1 MPTLASGSA
10 LVIKQGTS
18 LAGLNLSGYDF
29 SGIDF
34 NGVDLSGTRLVGAVF
49 AGARLA
55 GATLSD
61 KTDFSQADLRG
72 LATVAANGSDPL
84 VSLPA
89 TLKGIFAGAD
99 FSGLNLSNISLSG
112 LNLAGANLQGAT
124 VNGADFA
131 LANLRAANLL
141 LVSGTPASAKGA
153 VYDGDTR
160 WFVGASKWAG
170 VQKAAAAPSS
180 AHLYD
185 GPLFDFRGTLDTSGT
200 EIRIAL
206 NFQINLNRQVA
217 MGFALGSSDLPE
229 AARKL
234 LPQFALSGTALADIK
249 AAADIDL
256 GVVLGSVTKGSGAA
270 NITLPSADKVQTY
283 INVNR
288 LQAEAELQLQNLQA
302 LLNVAGLLDVGIEQA
317 DISLKAAVK
326 AVLDDP
332 DNRDGKGRVYLSEIA
347 AAKGGLAGLIHS
359 DSIASLSGAIT
370 LNAKG
375 QGFNLN
381 DFGLPV
387 INLEAPVLFKPD
399 ASTGKLVLQ
408 RPDASLDVR
417 LTTTLRDKLLE
428 VLDKVD
434 STANQNVLGVGLL
447 NSKVPGLDKS
457 INELLGFDTDSGD
470 AVDIKVFA
478 LKQAAQE
485 FFAKYTFTGSDYP
498 TLREATQHLKKELA
512 KKFGL
517 PLDANRRDWSGE
529 DLSNHDFTK
538 QTSLRGYNFSGANLS
553 GANFSG
559 LNLDGVNFSGANL
572 QGAIFDAKTSLR
584 GASFD
589 GADLTGITWT
599 AVDLRSV
606 NFANANLTAANLE
619 GKDLSGADLSGAL
632 LETANLKKT
641 NLRNASLARADLSGA
656 RLENALAIGASF
668 AWASYDNNTFL
679 DGMVVDRTVKA
690 VFGTTLSE
698 KVIYLGKSG
707 VTLDGQGYNWKGWDL
722 SFIDFSVFQNLTI
735 KDFDWSGVNLRG
747 VNFSG
752 ITFAGSINL
761 KGVFAVDVTWP
772 SIDFSSV
779 FKFDGG
785 SGFFFNSTGSG
796 LSLPSWLTGIT
807 GYLPSLD
814 FDFKFNGLLSLKG
827 WDLSG
832 LDFSGLKLNLSDIDL
847 SFANLANLKFGELV
861 LNFNTNWAG
870 SIWSGLSFS
879 TGKWPSLNGIF
890 RDVDFSGF
898 DFSGFKLPGSW
909 GFDGLHL
916 PDFSGARFSGAL
928 NIGEF
933 LLGLKIQLDLDLKL
947 DLSKINIDFSFA
959 DFSGLD
965 LSKLRELFDGISWPA
980 GVTKPADANGWLGK
994 LFQGFK
1000 LPSVNL
1006 SGLKLPDIVFDFSK
1020 LDLSFANFKGIS
1032 FATPSFKGF
1041 NFNAANL
1048 RGIDLSGLL
1057 DWVLSASKAMFNKTD
1072 AWVGAVAGKLATLDM
1087 DAVVLDE
1094 VFADDVSGPEFAVLP
1109 MFDTTGNEI
1118 TLGLGVK
1125 INLDRSLEKQFDL
1138 VKLGLPND
1146 ALSKLANFS
1155 GSGTAIGRLVLHA
1168 DMEAGLAVG
1177 TKSGD
1182 NALNLPVPTNADMY
1196 FRVNRFDAGAALNVY
1211 ALQANVSL
1219 LGDLAGVSLKDSDFA
1234 LKAAAK
1240 VVVTDPDNSDGK
1252 GRITLKDLAA
1262 LSGQGKTIG
1271 SLFAVTPAASLEGN
1285 FTFDAQLAGVNMGM
1299 FGNPTLAI
1307 RSEIVQGKL
1316 TPQFFFD
1323 VSIDD
1328 TRVKE
1333 NLSSIFGQAANIG
1346 SSLDGMGFMSA
1357 TCRWWAKAWAASCK
1371 AKMAASWAMCCRS
1384 AA

>member
-1 MPTLASGSA
+1 
-10 LVIKQGTS
+10 
-18 LAGLNLSGYDF
+18 
-29 SGIDF
+29 
-34 NGVDLSGTRLVGAVF
+34 
-49 AGARLA
+49 
-55 GATLSD
+55 
-61 KTDFSQADLRG
+61 
-72 LATVAANGSDPL
+72 
-84 VSLPA
+84 
-89 TLKGIFAGAD
+89 
-99 FSGLNLSNISLSG
+99 LSG

-124 VNGADFA
+124 VTGADLS

-153 VYDGDTR
+153 LYDSDTR
-160 WFVGASKWAG
+160 WYAGAAKWAG
-170 VQKAAAAPSS
+170 VQKAAKAPASD
-180 AHLYD
+180 HLYD

-256 GVVLGSVTKGSGAA
+256 GVVLGSKTVGNGAA
-270 NITLPSADKVQTY
+270 NFTVPSADQIQTY

-347 AAKGGLAGLIHS
+347 AAQGGLAGLIHS
-359 DSIASLSGAIT
+359 DSVASLSGAIT

-387 INLEAPVLFKPD
+387 INLDAPVLFKPD
-399 ASTGKLVLQ
+399 ATTGKLVLQ
-408 RPDASLDVR
+408 RPDATLDVR
-417 LTTTLRDKLLE
+417 LTETLRDKLLE

-447 NSKVPGLDKS
+447 NSKVPGLDQS
-457 INELLGFDTDSGD
+457 INELLGFDSDDTD

-485 FFAKYTFTGSDYP
+485 FFAKYTFSDTAEANKKTGWP
-498 TLREATQHLKKELA
+498 TLREATQHLKRELA

-529 DLSNHDFTK
+529 DLANYDFSKQSANH
-538 QTSLRGYNFSGANLS
+538 LRGYDFSGANLS

-584 GASFD
+584 GANFD
-589 GADLTGITWT
+589 GADLQGITWT
-599 AVDLRSV
+599 TVDLRGV
-606 NFANANLTAANLE
+606 NMANANLSAANLV

-632 LETANLKKT
+632 LEGADLSDS

-668 AWASYDNNTFL
+668 AWASYDGNTFL

-690 VFGTTLSE
+690 VFGTALTT
-698 KVIYLGKSG
+698 KVIYLGAG
-707 VTLDGQGYNWKGWDL
+707 GATLDGQGYHWQGWDL

-735 KDFDWSGVNLRG
+735 KNFDWSGVNLRG

-752 ITFAGSINL
+752 VTFAGSINL

-785 SGFFFNSTGSG
+785 SGFFFNSNG
-796 LSLPSWLTGIT
+796 LSLPSWLTGIS

-814 FDFKFNGLLSLKG
+814 FNFSANGLVSLRG

-832 LDFSGLKLNLSDIDL
+832 LDFSGLKLNLSGIDL
-847 SFANLANLKFGELV
+847 SFANLSKLKFGELV
-861 LNFNTNWAG
+861 LDFDTNWAG
-870 SIWSGLSFS
+870 SIWSGLSFT
-879 TGKWPSLNGIF
+879 TGKWPSLAGIF

-909 GFDGLHL
+909 GFDGVHL
-916 PDFSGARFSGAL
+916 PDFSGARFAGAL
-928 NIGEF
+928 NVGEF
-933 LLGLKIQLDLDLKL
+933 LIGLKLKLQKLNL
-947 DLSKINIDFSFA
+947 DLSLPQINFSFA
-959 DFSGLD
+959 DFRGLD
-965 LSKLRELFDGISWPA
+965 LSGLRGLFDSINWTSA
-980 GVTKPADANGWLGK
+980 GMTQPADASDWLGK

-1000 LPSVNL
+1000 LPSINL
-1006 SGLKLPDIVFDFSK
+1006 SDIKLPDITFDFSK
-1020 LDLSFANFKGIS
+1020 LDLSFANLKGIS
-1032 FATPSFKGF
+1032 FATPAFKGF
-1041 NFNAANL
+1041 NFDGANL

-1057 DWVLSASKAMFNKTD
+1057 GWIKSASKAMFNKAD
-1072 AWVGAVAGKLATLDM
+1072 AWVSGVADALKTLDM

-1094 VFADDVSGPEFAVLP
+1094 VFAGDVSGPEFAVLP

-1125 INLDRSLEKQFDL
+1125 INLDRSLQQQFEF
-1138 VKLGLPND
+1138 G
-1146 ALSKLANFS
+1146 LANLAGDAATKIANFTAS
-1155 GSGTAIGRLVLHA
+1155 GSAIGRLVLHA
-1168 DMEAGLAVG
+1168 DLEAGLAVG

-1182 NALNLPVPTNADMY
+1182 NSLNLPVPTNADLY
-1196 FRVNRFDAGAALNVY
+1196 FRINRFDAGAALNVY
-1211 ALQANVSL
+1211 GLQASASL
-1219 LGDLAGVSLKDSDFA
+1219 LGDLAQVKLVDSDFA
-1234 LKAAAK
+1234 VKAAAK

-1262 LSGQGKTIG
+1262 LSGQGKTVG

-1285 FTFDAQLAGVNMGM
+1285 LVFDASLGGVDMGM

-1307 RSEIVQGKL
+1307 RSDIIKGKL
-1316 TPQFFFD
+1316 TPQYFFD
-1323 VSIDD
+1323 VSIDGAKA
-1328 TRVKE
+1328 KE
-1333 NLSSIFGQAANIG
+1333 NLKAIFDQAASVG
-1346 SSLDGMGFMSA
+1346 DSLDGMGFMSSQLPFVGESLGGIMQSEDGRKLGDVLSFRRVVDG
-1357 TCRWWAKAWAASCK
+1357 TKFSVLDDYYNKTGPHTYSGLISLLKDYLSASGDYSGLQSLFPNQYGETQ
-1371 AKMAASWAMCCRS
+1371 AGPFTVGGGLE
-1384 AA
+1384 